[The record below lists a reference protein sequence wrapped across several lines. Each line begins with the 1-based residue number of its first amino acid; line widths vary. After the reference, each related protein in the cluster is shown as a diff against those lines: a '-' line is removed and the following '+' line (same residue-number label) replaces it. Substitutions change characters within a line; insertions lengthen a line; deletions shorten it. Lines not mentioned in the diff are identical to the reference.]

1 MKKQRLFRPILFVI
15 IALFLGTSLA
25 FGIAA
30 NGTNDEINNDL
41 SDVAT
46 YSAEEAPAVLQEENS
61 REDTDSKGDD
71 LEEEETESQE
81 SVDEAEE
88 TSEEE
93 EQEKQKAE
101 KTVEAKEAE
110 KAKET
115 IAPAPEPASQE
126 VPESEQMARVTAS
139 GLNVRPDPSTDN
151 ERIDVLAQGQT
162 VEVLAKQNDWLQV
175 SLPDG
180 RAGWIAAA
188 YVTTFSRNAA
198 NGNGSLAGRIIA
210 IDPGHGGTDPGAVG
224 VSGLPEKDVVLD
236 VSLRVADKLRA
247 EGAQVIMTRDTDV
260 FIPLSQRVN
269 IAQNAGA
276 EVFVSVHANA
286 HPNPATG
293 GTETYYFRNKA
304 SASASFNLASYL
316 QNELVRGLGL
326 RDIGVKHGNFLVI
339 RQTSMPSALV
349 ELGFLSNSHEESLMR
364 TSEFRQNSADAIV
377 RGLKNYFN

>member
-1 MKKQRLFRPILFVI
+1 MKKQRLFRPILI
-15 IALFLGTSLA
+15 IIVLFLGTSLA

-46 YSAEEAPAVLQEENS
+46 YSAEEAPAVLQEESS

-71 LEEEETESQE
+71 LEEEETESRE

-88 TSEEE
+88 TSEEQ

-115 IAPAPEPASQE
+115 IAPAREPASQE
-126 VPESEQMARVTAS
+126 VPESEEMARVTAS
-139 GLNVRPDPSTDN
+139 GLNVRPDPSTNN
-151 ERIDVLAQGQT
+151 ERIDVLSQGQT

-175 SLPDG
+175 SLADG
-180 RAGWIAAA
+180 RTGWISGAH
-188 YVTTFSRNAA
+188 VTTFSRSA
-198 NGNGSLAGRIIA
+198 GSGSLAGRVIA
-210 IDPGHGGTDPGAVG
+210 IDAGHGGTDPGAVG

-236 VSLRVADKLRA
+236 VSLRVADQLRA